1 MRNDGNHNSHS
12 LPNRDSK
19 NMMESSEGGGFRKER
34 IFSIPEKF

>member
-1 MRNDGNHNSHS
+1 MWNEANNSPHS

-19 NMMESSEGGGFRKER
+19 NMVGSSEGIGFRKER